1 MSTSVRTVA
10 PLSRA
15 LIVVAAACLA
25 ASPLAAQAP
34 AHTGHHAPAA
44 VAQSSADLPA
54 ARTIIDKYVAAIGG
68 REALTKRSSSTM
80 KGTFAMPAAG
90 LKGDVVG
97 MAAKP
102 NKLTMSITFPGIGE
116 IRSGFDGTTGWA
128 IEPTSGPRVLDG
140 SELTQARLQADFL
153 ATLHDPKN
161 YTSMETVELADFE
174 GGKAYKVRLVRT
186 DADTSYEYFDAET
199 GLLVGV
205 TATRDTQMG
214 PMTATTVMSDYKD
227 FGGLRMPSTITTRTM
242 GQEIVM
248 TVTSVEWDTVD
259 PAVFELPAEIKVLVT
274 K

>member
-1 MSTSVRTVA
+1 MSTSVRTLA
-10 PLSRA
+10 PISRA
-15 LIVVAAACLA
+15 LIVVAAAGLA
-25 ASPLAAQAP
+25 ASPLVAQTP

-44 VAQSSADLPA
+44 EAKSSANLPA
-54 ARTIIDKYVAAIGG
+54 ARTIIDKYIAAIGA
-68 REALTKRSSSTM
+68 REVLTKRSSSTM

-90 LKGDVVG
+90 LTGDVVG

-116 IRSGFDGTTGWA
+116 IRSGFDGTTGWS

-140 SELTQARLQADFL
+140 TELEQARLQADFL
-153 ATLHDPKN
+153 ASLHDPKN

-174 GGKAYKVRLVRT
+174 GSKAYKIRLVRT

-199 GLLVGV
+199 GLLVGA

-214 PMTATTVMSDYKD
+214 PMTATTIMSNYKD
-227 FGGLRMPSTITTRTM
+227 FGGLQMPSTITTRTM

-248 TVTSVEWDTVD
+248 SVTSVEWDTVD
-259 PAVFELPAEIKVLVT
+259 PAAFELPAEIKVLVT